1 MNLTKWTFIVGYM
14 ATIPIANFMIGNIGT
29 FCVPDGP
36 CMIPVGFGYSAPS
49 GVLMVGLALVLR
61 DYVQEHFG
69 TKWSIAAITLGAI
82 LSYFLAD
89 PFIAL
94 ASFVAFATS
103 ELLDFV
109 VYTYVRKRDRALA
122 IAASGVVGS
131 ILDSAVFLFIAFQSL
146 AYIEGQII
154 GKVAISLVAAI
165 IIKSKLLRQ
174 NKDM

>member
-69 TKWSIAAITLGAI
+69 IKWSIAAITLGAI
-82 LSYFLAD
+82 LSYFLAN

-103 ELLDFV
+103 ELFDFA
-109 VYTYVRKRDRALA
+109 VYTYIRKKDRALA
-122 IAASGVVGS
+122 IAASGIVGS

-154 GKVAISLVAAI
+154 GKIAISLLAAI
-165 IIKSKLLRQ
+165 IIKAKLLR
-174 NKDM
+174 

>member
-1 MNLTKWTFIVGYM
+1 MNLNKWTFIVGYM

-29 FCVPDGP
+29 FCIPDGP

-103 ELLDFV
+103 ELFDFA
-109 VYTYVRKRDRALA
+109 VYTYVRKRDGALA

-154 GKVAISLVAAI
+154 GKVAISLLAAI
-165 IIKSKLLRQ
+165 IIKAKLLRQ
-174 NKDM
+174 NKHV

>member
-14 ATIPIANFMIGNIGT
+14 ATIPIANFMIGNVGT

-36 CMIPVGFGYSAPS
+36 CMIPVGFGYTAPS

-69 TKWSIAAITLGAI
+69 TKWSIAAITLGAV
-82 LSYFLAD
+82 LSYFLAV

-103 ELLDFV
+103 ELFDFA
-109 VYTYVRKRDRALA
+109 VYTYVRKKDRALA
-122 IAASGVVGS
+122 IAASGIVGS

-154 GKVAISLVAAI
+154 GKIAVSLLAAI
-165 IIKSKLLRQ
+165 IIKAKLLR
-174 NKDM
+174 

>member
-14 ATIPIANFMIGNIGT
+14 ATIPVANFMIGNIGT

-36 CMIPVGFGYSAPS
+36 CMIPVGFGYTAPS

-69 TKWSIAAITLGAI
+69 TKWSIAAITLGAV

-94 ASFVAFATS
+94 ASFAAFATS
-103 ELLDFV
+103 ELFDFA
-109 VYTYVRKRDRALA
+109 VYTYVRKKDRALA
-122 IAASGVVGS
+122 IAASGIVGS

-154 GKVAISLVAAI
+154 GKIAISLLAAI
-165 IIKSKLLRQ
+165 IIKAKLLR
-174 NKDM
+174 

>member
-14 ATIPIANFMIGNIGT
+14 ATIPIANFMIGNVGT

-36 CMIPVGFGYSAPS
+36 CMIPVGFGYTAPS

-69 TKWSIAAITLGAI
+69 TKWSIAAITLGAV

-103 ELLDFV
+103 ELFDFA
-109 VYTYVRKRDRALA
+109 VYTYVRKKDRALA
-122 IAASGVVGS
+122 IAASGIVGS

-154 GKVAISLVAAI
+154 GKIAVSLLAAI
-165 IIKSKLLRQ
+165 IIKAKLLR
-174 NKDM
+174 

>member
-14 ATIPIANFMIGNIGT
+14 ATIPIANFMIGNVGT
-29 FCVPDGP
+29 LCVPDGP
-36 CMIPVGFGYSAPS
+36 CMIPVGFGYTAPS

-69 TKWSIAAITLGAI
+69 TKWSIAAITLGAV

-103 ELLDFV
+103 ELFDFA
-109 VYTYVRKRDRALA
+109 VYTYVRKKDRALA
-122 IAASGVVGS
+122 IAASGIVGS

-154 GKVAISLVAAI
+154 GKIAVSLLAAI
-165 IIKSKLLRQ
+165 IIKAKLLR
-174 NKDM
+174 

>member
-14 ATIPIANFMIGNIGT
+14 ATIPIANFMIGNVGT

-36 CMIPVGFGYSAPS
+36 CMIPVGFGYTAPS

-69 TKWSIAAITLGAI
+69 TKWSIAAITLGAV

-103 ELLDFV
+103 ELFDFA
-109 VYTYVRKRDRALA
+109 VYTYVRKKDRALA
-122 IAASGVVGS
+122 IAASGIVGS

-154 GKVAISLVAAI
+154 GKIAVSLLAAI
-165 IIKSKLLRQ
+165 IIKAKLSR
-174 NKDM
+174 

>member
-14 ATIPIANFMIGNIGT
+14 ATIPIANFMIGNVGT

-36 CMIPVGFGYSAPS
+36 CMIPVGFGYTAPS

-69 TKWSIAAITLGAI
+69 TKWSIAAITLGAV

-103 ELLDFV
+103 ELFDFA
-109 VYTYVRKRDRALA
+109 VYTYVRKKDRALA
-122 IAASGVVGS
+122 IAASGIVGS

-154 GKVAISLVAAI
+154 GKIAISLLAAI
-165 IIKSKLLRQ
+165 IIKAKILR
-174 NKDM
+174 

>member
-1 MNLTKWTFIVGYM
+1 MNLNKWTFIVGYM

-69 TKWSIAAITLGAI
+69 TKWSIAAITFGAI

-103 ELLDFV
+103 ELFDFA

-154 GKVAISLVAAI
+154 GKVAISLLAAI
-165 IIKSKLLRQ
+165 IIKAKLLRQ
-174 NKDM
+174 NKHV

>member
-14 ATIPIANFMIGNIGT
+14 ATIPVANFMIGNIGT

-36 CMIPVGFGYSAPS
+36 CMIPVGFGYTAPS

-69 TKWSIAAITLGAI
+69 TKWSIAAITLGAV

-103 ELLDFV
+103 ELFDFA
-109 VYTYVRKRDRALA
+109 VYTYVRKKDRALA
-122 IAASGVVGS
+122 IAASGIVGS

-154 GKVAISLVAAI
+154 GKIAISLLAAI
-165 IIKSKLLRQ
+165 IIKAKLLR
-174 NKDM
+174 